1 MIINWIIDVALGF
14 VAWLGSL
21 FPPFELPPALAA
33 PGSLVNQV
41 MGSFVGLGAWVDWLV
56 LGAVATAVVGTWVVM
71 FGVKLIM
78 KLVSFLPFVGG
89 SG

>member
-21 FPPFELPPALAA
+21 FPVWDIPPALAA
-33 PGSLVNQV
+33 PGTLVNMI
-41 MGSFVGLGAWVDWLV
+41 MGSFVGLGSWVDWVV
-56 LGAVATAVVGTWVVM
+56 LGAVAAAVVGTWLVM
-71 FGVKLIM
+71 FGVKLVM

>member
-21 FPPFELPPALAA
+21 FPVWDIPPALAS
-33 PGSLVNQV
+33 PGTLVNQV
-41 MGSFVGLGAWVDWLV
+41 MQSFLGLGAWVDWVV
-56 LGAVATAVVGTWVVM
+56 LGAVALAVVGTWVVM
-71 FGVKLIM
+71 FGVKLVM

>member
-21 FPPFELPPALAA
+21 FPVWDIPPALAA
-33 PGSLVNQV
+33 PGTLVNQV
-41 MGSFVGLGAWVDWLV
+41 MGSFLGLGAWVDWGV
-56 LGAVATAVVGTWVVM
+56 LGAVAIAVVGTWLVM
-71 FGVKLIM
+71 FGVKLVM
-78 KLVSFLPFVGG
+78 KLVSYLPFVGG